1 VIAFTGRSRHSD
13 KINKEQVAGLTELN
27 AETIAS
33 MHALKRDATEM
44 KVALL
49 GGNIRRV
56 AEILGH
62 SWSEKKK
69 TAIGVSNERVEELF
83 DVAVKAVAWGGRVS
97 GTGSGGFL
105 MLMLIPI
112 PKRRRHEN
120 HVWASTV
127 VAQAAGLVG
136 RRPSQESR

>member
-13 KINKEQVAGLTELN
+13 KIIKEQVAGLTELN
-27 AETIAS
+27 AATVAS
-33 MHALKRDATEM
+33 MHALKRDVTEM

-49 GGNIRRV
+49 GGNTRRV

-62 SWSEKKK
+62 SWSEKK
-69 TAIGVSNERVEELF
+69 TAIGVPNERVEEPF
-83 DVAVKAVAWGGRVS
+83 DVAVKAVAWGGGVS

-105 MLMLIPI
+105 ILIPT

-136 RRPSQESR
+136 RRPS